1 MKYWY
6 YRVVK
11 NICTKPSGT
20 EEETLEIKEIYFD
33 ENNEPILVGDANI
46 VGGSLEELKEVAK
59 DFLSAFEKPVI
70 NYEDIVR
77 KNYLSLFNNDEG
89 VES

>member
-1 MKYWY
+1 M
-6 YRVVK
+6 
-11 NICTKPSGT
+11 
-20 EEETLEIKEIYFD
+20 
-33 ENNEPILVGDANI
+33 

-59 DFLSAFEKPVI
+59 DFLSTFEKPII